1 MFKDVSYTVS
11 DGIATIAINRPQV
24 LNATTYD
31 TLRELLTAFNAA
43 DTDDA
48 ARVVI
53 MTGTGRAFCAG
64 TDLSTG
70 KFGRRPGDPATGEGV
85 PLDEGGDIALRIFR
99 MNKPVIAAINGPAVG
114 FGASILLPADI
125 RIASETA
132 RIGFLYA
139 RRGIC
144 TESCASWFLPR
155 IVGIA
160 RAMEWVATGRML
172 DAAEALAAGLVREI
186 TTSEQ
191 LMPAA
196 LRLGREIADNVS
208 PTAVA
213 VSRRLMWRMLGAD
226 HPAEAQ
232 RLESRGLTGLG
243 QLPDA
248 AEGAAAF
255 REKRL
260 PRFTSKASRDLA
272 FLESWWRDQGPAPAL
287 E

>member
-1 MFKDVSYTVS
+1 MFKDLSYTVS

-31 TLRELLTAFNAA
+31 TLRELLTAFDAA
-43 DTDDA
+43 DKDDA

-172 DAAEALAAGLVREI
+172 DAAEALAARLVREV
-186 TTSEQ
+186 TTPEQ

-196 LRLGREIADNVS
+196 FRLGREIADNAS

-232 RLESRGLTGLG
+232 LLESRGLTGLG
-243 QLPDA
+243 RLPDA

-260 PRFTSKASRDLA
+260 PRFTSKPSRDLD
-272 FLESWWRDQGPAPAL
+272 FLESWWLDQGPTPAR

>member
-1 MFKDVSYTVS
+1 MFKDLSYAVS

-31 TLRELLTAFNAA
+31 TLRELRDAFEAA
-43 DTDDA
+43 DGDDS
-48 ARVVI
+48 ARVVVL
-53 MTGTGRAFCAG
+53 TGTGRAFCAG

-70 KFGRRPGDPATGEGV
+70 KFGRRAGDPSTGEGV

-132 RIGFLYA
+132 RVGFLYA

-160 RAMEWVATGRML
+160 RAMDWVATGRML
-172 DAAEALAAGLVREI
+172 GAAELLAAGLVREV
-186 TTSEQ
+186 TPAEQ
-191 LMPAA
+191 LMSVV
-196 LRLGREIADNVS
+196 RLLAREIADNVS
-208 PTAVA
+208 PIAVA
-213 VSRRLMWRMLGAD
+213 VSRRLMWRMLGSD

-243 QLPDA
+243 QLSDA

-260 PRFTSKASRDLA
+260 PRFTGKPSRDLA
-272 FLESWWRDQGPAPAL
+272 FLETWWGGLRRPRMTR
-287 E
+287 

>member
-1 MFKDVSYTVS
+1 MFKDLSYDVS

-31 TLRELLTAFNAA
+31 TLRELRDAFEA
-43 DTDDA
+43 TDGDDS
-48 ARVVI
+48 ARVVVL
-53 MTGTGRAFCAG
+53 TGTGRAFCAG

-70 KFGRRPGDPATGEGV
+70 KFGRRPGDPSTGEGV

-132 RIGFLYA
+132 RVGFLYA

-160 RAMEWVATGRML
+160 RAMDWVATGRML
-172 DAAEALAAGLVREI
+172 GAAELLAAGLVREV
-186 TTSEQ
+186 TPAEQ
-191 LMPAA
+191 LMSVVRVLA
-196 LRLGREIADNVS
+196 REIADNVS
-208 PTAVA
+208 PVAVA
-213 VSRRLMWRMLGAD
+213 VSRRLMWRMLGSD

-243 QLPDA
+243 QLSDA

-260 PRFTSKASRDLA
+260 PRFTSKPSRDLA
-272 FLESWWRDQGPAPAL
+272 FLETWWRDCGDR